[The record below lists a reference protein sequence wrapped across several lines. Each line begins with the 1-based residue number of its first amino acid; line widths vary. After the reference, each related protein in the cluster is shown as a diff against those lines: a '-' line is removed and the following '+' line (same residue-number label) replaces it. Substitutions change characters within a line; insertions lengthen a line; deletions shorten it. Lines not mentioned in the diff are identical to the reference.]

1 MFMQV
6 DVALI
11 SSSSWACEIGEVE
24 GPRGFGIYRHLS
36 IYLSRAES
44 IDGIFD
50 GKTVTSQQEIQECQ
64 GLIRAGD
71 D

>member
-11 SSSSWACEIGEVE
+11 SSSRWACEIGEAE

-36 IYLSRAES
+36 FPS
-44 IDGIFD
+44 GIN
-50 GKTVTSQQEIQECQ
+50 
-64 GLIRAGD
+64 
-71 D
+71 